1 MKTSVFSLLVAF
13 VLALGLGGYATHAEA
28 KLGGKKSFGKSYSMP
43 AQKATPNSTQSGTAA
58 AGTAA
63 NQTTKKGG
71 FLGGLG
77 GGLLGGLLAGGLF
90 AALLGSG
97 AFDGLAFGDILL
109 FAVVGF
115 LIYKFVIAPKRRA
128 QQQPAGHQAYREM
141 PESTR
146 DTVQPSPMAGMS
158 GFGEPAI
165 QLPPGFDEEAFVAQA
180 KDHYVKLQKAWDDN
194 DLARVQDYFS
204 ADLFEMLQAERSKL
218 ATDLPAT
225 SVVSLMVELVRG
237 EFIGSTASISLRF
250 TGWIKEGDQTDETNE
265 VWHLEK
271 DMTSQT
277 AAWII
282 VGIQQDN

>member
-1 MKTSVFSLLVAF
+1 
-13 VLALGLGGYATHAEA
+13 
-28 KLGGKKSFGKSYSMP
+28 
-43 AQKATPNSTQSGTAA
+43 
-58 AGTAA
+58 
-63 NQTTKKGG
+63 
-71 FLGGLG
+71 
-77 GGLLGGLLAGGLF
+77 
-90 AALLGSG
+90 
-97 AFDGLAFGDILL
+97 
-109 FAVVGF
+109 
-115 LIYKFVIAPKRRA
+115 
-128 QQQPAGHQAYREM
+128 
-141 PESTR
+141 
-146 DTVQPSPMAGMS
+146 MAGMS